1 MKRTNKWLKR
11 VISLAAAL
19 TATAAMGISASAC
32 HFWFAQP
39 KVPADL
45 EKFRNRK

>member
-1 MKRTNKWLKR
+1 MKRANKMIVRLL
-11 VISLAAAL
+11 SLAAAL
-19 TATAAMGISASAC
+19 AATAAMGISVSAC

-39 KVPADL
+39 KVPDNL